1 LLAVDYSTVNDNLEI
16 YYNQAAIGAEPVLI
30 KGDDKKNVVMMSLE
44 NYDNMME
51 NLFLASNKAN
61 YTHILTG
68 INQIEQGVCIKKTK
82 EELEQLL
89 NE

>member
-1 LLAVDYSTVNDNLEI
+1 
-16 YYNQAAIGAEPVLI
+16 
-30 KGDDKKNVVMMSLE
+30 MSLE